1 LISQPLDFVASLSNG
16 VPNTYLIMSDE
27 RNYFS
32 QRFIQKASLS
42 FTYPTQSAWQIV
54 HKISENYRQL
64 GEWNFRRNRVP
75 AAAEGLF
82 LCAKE
87 GDPDQQA
94 HMRVYMQIPYQGTE
108 YEGREELE
116 RQAIDEAG
124 ETLFSEVKAFK
135 AQREKQSRF
144 TPTLLGY
151 KQEKQDDSGII
162 PGGFICYLIWKPLD
176 GLRLGTDSVK
186 EPYWTLSPEERAE
199 IREAFR
205 AAYEY
210 VYN

>member
-1 LISQPLDFVASLSNG
+1 
-16 VPNTYLIMSDE
+16 MSDE

-32 QRFIQKASLS
+32 QRFTRTANLS
-42 FTYPTQSAWQIV
+42 FTYPTPSTWQIV

-64 GEWNFRRNRVP
+64 AEWNFQQNRVP

-87 GDPDQQA
+87 GDSDQQA

-108 YEGREELE
+108 YEGREEME
-116 RQAIDEAG
+116 GQTIYEPG
-124 ETLFSEVKAFK
+124 ETLFTEVEAFK
-135 AQREKQSRF
+135 AQEERHSRF
-144 TPTLLGY
+144 TPPLLGY

-162 PGGFICYLIWKPLD
+162 PGGFLCYLIWKPVD

-186 EPYWTLSPEERAE
+186 EPYWTLSPLEREE
-199 IREAFR
+199 IRETFR
-205 AAYEY
+205 VAYEY

>member
-1 LISQPLDFVASLSNG
+1 MDSIV
-16 VPNTYLIMSDE
+16 SDE

-32 QRFIQKASLS
+32 QRFIRTANLS
-42 FTYPTQSAWQIV
+42 FIYPTPSTWQIV
-54 HKISENYRQL
+54 RKISEDYRQL
-64 GEWNFRRNRVP
+64 AEWNFHQNRVP

-108 YEGREELE
+108 YEGREEME
-116 RQAIDEAG
+116 RQAIDEPG
-124 ETLFSEVKAFK
+124 ETLFTEVEAFI
-135 AQREKQSRF
+135 AQEERHARF
-144 TPTLLGY
+144 TPPLLAY
-151 KQEKQDDSGII
+151 KQEKQDESGII
-162 PGGFICYLIWKPLD
+162 PGGFICYLIWKPAD

-186 EPYWTLSPEERAE
+186 EPYWTLSPPERAE

-205 AAYEY
+205 VAYEY
-210 VYN
+210 VYS